1 MKLIYFEGEPQR
13 YQRLRDTRYWLLV
26 NQEILEYY
34 IESLEDW
41 KGTLIVKWKHDM
53 IIEPLHLALVECAW
67 NLQGEDQIKHYQG
80 ANSIDC
86 ILK

>member
-1 MKLIYFEGEPQR
+1 MNLIYLDWEE
-13 YQRLRDTRYWLLV
+13 YKLERLMNVKKWLLS
-26 NQEILEYY
+26 NQCILEYC

-41 KGTLIVKWKHDM
+41 KGTLIVRWKQDI

-80 ANSIDC
+80 GNSIDC

>member
-1 MKLIYFEGEPQR
+1 MKLIYFEGEPS
-13 YQRLRDTRYWLLV
+13 RLERLKNVKYWLLFNYHLFEDFIV
-26 NQEILEYY
+26 
-34 IESLEDW
+34 SLEDW
-41 KGTLIVKWKHDM
+41 KGTLIVRWKSDI
-53 IIEPLHLALVECAW
+53 IIEPLHIALVECAW